1 MVRAKHFWAV
11 AVAPAAVWVG
21 IAALGCP
28 QTPSLGWLLCVGGKQ
43 LELRNSM
50 LLTFNELPGIT
61 STTEINCLY
70 SHFLLEMRNKVY
82 SINLHRLKLACIAL
96 AVAQAFSYCWCAGTC
111 SAAGTQFSV
120 WALTY
125 IWTITKLALCI
136 PRTLMVANSSSWHQ
150 KLL

>member
-1 MVRAKHFWAV
+1 M
-11 AVAPAAVWVG
+11 APAAVWVG
-21 IAALGCP
+21 IADLGCP
-28 QTPSLGWLLCVGGKQ
+28 QTPS

-120 WALTY
+120 
-125 IWTITKLALCI
+125 
-136 PRTLMVANSSSWHQ
+136 
-150 KLL
+150 

>member
-1 MVRAKHFWAV
+1 M
-11 AVAPAAVWVG
+11 APAAVWVG

-28 QTPSLGWLLCVGGKQ
+28 QTPSLGGLLCVRGKQ

-70 SHFLLEMRNKVY
+70 SYFLLEMRDKVY

-96 AVAQAFSYCWCAGTC
+96 AVAQAFSYCWCAGAC

-120 WALTY
+120 
-125 IWTITKLALCI
+125 
-136 PRTLMVANSSSWHQ
+136 
-150 KLL
+150 